1 MHYRRRSRRP
11 SASPIPALTPAST
24 PAVSYRFGPLSE
36 TVPTITFDDIPPH
49 SVPPLT
55 PLTSLVP
62 PGVPQQRMRF
72 PHAPI
77 TPIPLYLPPT
87 PPASLFPCSIYAPYH
102 LFSAEL
108 FEVLSQNMDIES
120 TAKLYALSINFGV
133 FPLRAFTLLYNT
145 LVQKDITYL
154 ERLLPL
160 IVRSPLHTYVLNYFL
175 SNMPYAKAK
184 VYLNIIV
191 ESKQSRP
198 QVGYFGDYRFDD
210 VLYARLRIRY
220 DCEEQKNN
228 LSIIGRDRFLLLLK
242 EETQCSLKNVIPL
255 LTERLDHELFDVVL
269 VHPQMSEVL
278 MLPFVNLQ
286 KCWEY
291 FYIAIT
297 RAKIL
302 CFPHCLKRALLLVDG
317 QEFIVFLLQVLLE
330 YYQETGIRTQI
341 PEGIILNPKVYN
353 SPDILRLLLTL
364 QPSLS
369 KSLLS
374 LVIEQDRRDLL
385 DLLLETNTLD
395 IAQAYYLS
403 LLWQK
408 KEMVKYL
415 VSKVCISDDVRIQAR
430 QYYH

>member
-1 MHYRRRSRRP
+1 M
-11 SASPIPALTPAST
+11 
-24 PAVSYRFGPLSE
+24 
-36 TVPTITFDDIPPH
+36 
-49 SVPPLT
+49 
-55 PLTSLVP
+55 
-62 PGVPQQRMRF
+62 RMRF

-77 TPIPLYLPPT
+77 TPIPLYLPPI

-108 FEVLSQNMDIES
+108 FEVLSQSMDIES

-133 FPLRAFTLLYNT
+133 FPLRAFTLLYNIF
-145 LVQKDITYL
+145 VQKDVTYL

-160 IVRSPLHTYVLNYFL
+160 IVRSPLHTYILNYFL
-175 SNMPYAKAK
+175 SSMPYAKAK

-198 QVGYFGDYRFDD
+198 QAGYFGDYRFDD

-242 EETQCSLKNVIPL
+242 EETQCSLKNIIPL

-297 RAKIL
+297 RGKIL
-302 CFPHCLKRALLLVDG
+302 CFPHCLKRALLLTSG
-317 QEFIVFLLQVLLE
+317 QEFIAFLLQVLFE
-330 YYQETGIRTQI
+330 HRQATSMTAKI
-341 PEGIILNPKVYN
+341 PEEIILSPKVYN

-374 LVIEQDRRDLL
+374 LVVEQDRKDLL
-385 DLLLETNTLD
+385 ELLLETNTLD

-403 LLWQK
+403 LFWQK

-415 VSKVCISDDVRIQAR
+415 VSKVCIPDDVRIQAR
-430 QYYH
+430 QYYR